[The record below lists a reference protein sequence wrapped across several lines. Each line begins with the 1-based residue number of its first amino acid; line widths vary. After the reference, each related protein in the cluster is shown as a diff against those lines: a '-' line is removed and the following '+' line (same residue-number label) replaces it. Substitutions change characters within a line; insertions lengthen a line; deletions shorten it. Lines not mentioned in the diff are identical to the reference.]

1 LLNKEGFSSLSD
13 VNFELNQSGVNQSFN
28 SVLNEIISLLK
39 SNPNSVLALEGH
51 TDATGETNFNN
62 ELSLK
67 RANALKAYFVSKG
80 IDPNRIQVGSFGE
93 SKPKYLNKTPTGRA
107 LNRRVEIYIKE

>member
-1 LLNKEGFSSLSD
+1 
-13 VNFELNQSGVNQSFN
+13 
-28 SVLNEIISLLK
+28 
-39 SNPNSVLALEGH
+39 
-51 TDATGETNFNN
+51 
-62 ELSLK
+62 LSLK